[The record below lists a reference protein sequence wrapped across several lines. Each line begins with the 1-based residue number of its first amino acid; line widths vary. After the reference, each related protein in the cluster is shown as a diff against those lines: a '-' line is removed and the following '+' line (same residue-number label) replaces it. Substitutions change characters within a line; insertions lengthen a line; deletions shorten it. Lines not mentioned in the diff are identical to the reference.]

1 MGPRS
6 PRKPQSLGASP
17 IIARQTTT
25 PRKTRP
31 LSEKSSD
38 ADDEDAET
46 ESEVGKDEQDSPYG
60 DLLDS
65 YVDAEET
72 TVKVDPSAARR
83 LNRF

>member
-1 MGPRS
+1 
-6 PRKPQSLGASP
+6 
-17 IIARQTTT
+17 
-25 PRKTRP
+25 

-46 ESEVGKDEQDSPYG
+46 ESEVGRDEQDSPYG

-72 TVKVDPSAARR
+72 TVKIDPSAARR

>member
-6 PRKPQSLGASP
+6 PRKPQSLGSSP
-17 IIARQTTT
+17 VIARQTTT

-38 ADDEDAET
+38 ADDEDQET
-46 ESEVGKDEQDSPYG
+46 GSEVGGKDEDSPYG

-72 TVKVDPSAARR
+72 VKVDPSASRR